1 MVFNIGLW
9 INIDVINTFYKS
21 MIFII
26 FYVFDISYNNFII
39 KIDISIK
46 FNFI

>member
-21 MIFII
+21 MIFI